1 MQDLNEPE
9 DLHKLIERAE
19 KRAYLAWARQREEKR
34 NSGAGK
40 GQKRPLR
47 EQDIQRNIAGALE
60 KLGFLVVR
68 INSSTMEA
76 ESGTRLS
83 SYRITNLN
91 ATAGH
96 SDLVV
101 YKGGRAWFLEVKR
114 PESRNRL
121 SESQVR
127 FRDACQRYGMEYHV
141 VTSPEEAVNALQ
153 GKEVTP

>member
-1 MQDLNEPE
+1 MLLFNDDDDLYN
-9 DLHKLIERAE
+9 LIEKADERAE
-19 KRAYLAWARQREEKR
+19 RTWSRLKEEKR
-34 NSGAGK
+34 NSGAAR

-60 KLGFLVVR
+60 KLGYLVVR

-83 SYRITNLN
+83 SYRVTNIN
-91 ATAGH
+91 ATSGH

-101 YKGGRAWFLEVKR
+101 YKGGMAVFLEVKR
-114 PESRNRL
+114 PETRKRL

-127 FRDACQRYGMEYHV
+127 FRDCCQRYGMEYHV
-141 VTSPEEAVNALQ
+141 VCSAEEAVNALQ
-153 GKEVTP
+153 GKEVST